1 MLRNSIW
8 PRAALALAALATSAS
23 GANGRQVQRLG
34 EQEAKPHRRPAE
46 IILPAR
52 LAAGKPATLAV
63 LDDEGQLCAGVTV
76 ELSTDRRVT
85 TDATGRAR
93 FVVTAEPGPFTAI
106 VVGSTVRAW
115 AKVTAPSN
123 VPASTVML
131 TQCPRVI
138 LPSERFAVA
147 GFNFRP
153 DADENRVKLG
163 GQTALVLAASPVAME
178 ILPAPQISPGQ
189 SRFQVEAGMGAAGC
203 DLNVVK
209 LQIVRTT
216 GAETPGPDRK
226 MRLAVRVEG
235 TSDPLQLAIWNQ
247 SPDAV
252 EIEGGNLQRV
262 TTRSRQTNEAA
273 FTIHTLHGGKFSITA
288 RPALAS
294 SGPTDFE
301 VIRRE
306 LEAARGLATGDWA
319 ARVDAEIEQLDQAK
333 PAIAGVQ
340 GDLERLL
347 LQNPPA
353 AVGRHVETAWLAFL
367 R

>member
-8 PRAALALAALATSAS
+8 PCAIFALAAITAPACA
-23 GANGRQVQRLG
+23 ANGRQIQHLA
-34 EQEAKPHRRPAE
+34 EQTAQPHGRPAE

-63 LDDEGQLCAGVTV
+63 LDEQGQLAAGVTV

-131 TQCPRVI
+131 TQCPQVI
-138 LPSERFAVA
+138 LPSERFSVA

-178 ILPAPQISPGQ
+178 ILPAPQVSTGQ
-189 SRFQVEAGMGAAGC
+189 ARFQVEAGLGASGC

-209 LQIVRTT
+209 LQIMQTAGV
-216 GAETPGPDRK
+216 GTPGPDRK

-235 TSDPLQLAIWNQ
+235 TNDPLKVAIWNQ
-247 SPDAV
+247 SPDV
-252 EIEGGNLQRV
+252 IEIEGGNLQRV
-262 TTRSRQTNEAA
+262 TTRPRQTNEAA
-273 FTIHTLHGGKFSITA
+273 FTIHTLRGGKFSITA
-288 RPALAS
+288 RPASANN
-294 SGPTDFE
+294 GPTDFE

-306 LEAARGLATGDWA
+306 LEAARGLASGDWA
-319 ARVDAEIEQLDQAK
+319 ARVDAEIEQLDRAR
-333 PAIAGVQ
+333 PAIAGIQ
-340 GDLERLL
+340 RDLERLL